1 MPKVSHLKWSFP
13 FRGYV
18 LAASMATLF
27 AGTEALASEGFAD
40 STWPTIHA
48 DARNSNSMSYVAPAL
63 TSVRW
68 NSLAS
73 AAVASGPVIDAAG
86 YLWVTTGQGPGYS
99 CLHKLDHKGNVL
111 WESAPYQTSDDLD
124 SMAIMG
130 SPRIDDQ
137 GDVYVTDGDQLW
149 AFTPDTSNPRSV
161 AVKWVISLPPSTWN
175 GGAQYAIFF
184 LDDMVGV
191 FTLPGSVML
200 FHKAD
205 GSSAAP
211 VLEIPGEI
219 STVEDAAAEH
229 NLEIL
234 VDSMAQSGLIDPVV
248 VSRLVG
254 LDTGTKWVLTETPAV
269 HPETGDIFIT
279 GLGALT
285 PTGEGTNALYVVRLN
300 RATNR
305 LELVHQAPLGLGS
318 RSSSPGILPD
328 GSRVIV
334 IGDDSTIHAFDAHT
348 YAQVWTV
355 EQPEAR
361 ATSAPTIGV
370 DGTIF
375 YNGVDDLAA
384 FDPDGNELWRR
395 DFNDLAVEWLDP
407 MFPYRDPNN
416 LNWDPIFTNER
427 FAIMMHVFSASA
439 QHLWVAPVMG
449 YGVDENPRD
458 DHEDLIPT
466 PEISVLIPLDPATG
480 EIDGG
485 ITTLP
490 EVADGHIILDNDGS
504 IFITHMGALSSIFY
518 YGLADMMP
526 AMMKVDAPLGGITA
540 LEPGQYK
547 AEVVQ
552 GIDWSLEQIDTA
564 NSALS
569 RYLSGGSG
577 NDLDTATSAV
587 ELAAR
592 QVDVLPP
599 MLETDHAAGE
609 LCPSQVDTL
618 EVYLAGDGTTR
629 GASDDLWT
637 ALDRLQATPPDVSGA
652 RSYLDA
658 AEYLL
663 GQSRDMIPLQPEVQL
678 RFEDG
683 AQVTIRGKERRVAY
697 GVEDEEFLG
706 IPYAEPPL
714 GERRWRRAEPKS
726 WPDGTVFDATEFGP
740 HCPQCEGS
748 GDDPRISGTEDC
760 LTVNVFRPKPDY
772 CTDSPR
778 PKLPV
783 MVFIHGGGFIAGSAD
798 IYNGFRL
805 ATAGNVIVVTLQY
818 RLGVIGFLS
827 LPELQDED
835 PDHSTGNY
843 GHLDVLL
850 ALKWVHDHIGDF
862 GGDPDNVTLFGQS
875 AGAAITCSVLGSPLK
890 HDLYGVDLVDKFIMQ
905 SGFCGAALE
914 MGSEDS
920 TDVDTAIYRSKEV
933 IANIDSCTSAC
944 YDPQTRLETLRTLP
958 AEDIVSA
965 MCRTSSDTDQPFYT
979 FPAIDGYYMREVPGV
994 SLMKGAAGGRPVII
1008 GDVGDE
1014 GSLLAAPYYLPINTW
1029 AEFKKQVSQV
1039 VGPRWARKVVVPLYQ
1054 SQFDDP
1060 QVAYQALWED
1070 FIFMCPMKVNANHLR
1085 DAGSNVY
1092 AYLFLADPH
1101 SEDFSFGAFH
1111 GLDVYYIWDYWEI
1124 IEQNIG
1130 PLGPGDFDLIDIL
1143 QTAWTSFGWNGY
1155 PTLSPEWPSAE
1166 DRLVSFDVQG
1176 NSRETAVVQVLDAN
1190 SRDYRGGRCDDL
1202 EPVFASMDKNGDDLP
1217 DVDIFRTLKPA
1228 SN

>member
-1 MPKVSHLKWSFP
+1 MPIASPRTGSPPPRCLVSAL
-13 FRGYV
+13 V
-18 LAASMATLF
+18 LATF
-27 AGTEALASEGFAD
+27 LAVPDAQAANGFAD
-40 STWPTIHA
+40 TTWPTIHA
-48 DARNSNSMSYVAPAL
+48 DARNSNSMRYVAPAL
-63 TSVRW
+63 TAVRW
-68 NSLAS
+68 NALAS
-73 AAVASGPVIDAAG
+73 AAVGSGPVIDEAG
-86 YLWVTTGQGPGYS
+86 YLWVTTGRGPGYS
-99 CLHKLDHKGNVL
+99 SLHRLDRHGNVV
-111 WESAPYQTSDDLD
+111 WESAPYQTADDLD

-130 SPRIDDQ
+130 SPRIDER
-137 GDVYVTDGDQLW
+137 GDVYVTDGNQLW
-149 AFTPDTSNPRSV
+149 VFTPDSSNPADV
-161 AVKWVISLPPSTWN
+161 TLKWVISLPPSTWN
-175 GGAQYAIFF
+175 GGAQYAVFF
-184 LDDMVGV
+184 LNDLVGV

-200 FHKAD
+200 FHKED
-205 GSSAAP
+205 GTPAAP
-211 VLEIPGEI
+211 ALEIPGEV
-219 STVEDAAAEH
+219 STLDDAAAEH

-234 VDSMAQSGLIDPVV
+234 VDSMAQSGLIDPEV

-279 GLGALT
+279 GLGELT
-285 PTGEGTNALYVVRLN
+285 PTGAGTSALYVVRLN
-300 RATNR
+300 TARNR
-305 LELVHQAPLGLGS
+305 LELVHQSPLGAGS
-318 RSSSPGILPD
+318 RASAPGILPD

-334 IGDDSTIHAFDAHT
+334 IGDDSTIHAFDAYT
-348 YAQVWTV
+348 YATLWTV

-384 FDPDGNELWRR
+384 FDPDGHELWRR
-395 DFNDLAVEWLDP
+395 DFNDLAVAWLDP

-480 EIDGG
+480 EIDGS
-485 ITTLP
+485 ITSLP
-490 EVADGHIILDNDGS
+490 EVADGHIVLDNDGS
-504 IFITHMGALSSIFY
+504 IFVTHMGALSAMFY
-518 YGLADMMP
+518 YGLSDMMP
-526 AMMKVDAPLGGITA
+526 AMMKVDAPIGGITA

-552 GIDWSLEQIDTA
+552 GIDWSLQQIDVA
-564 NSALS
+564 NEALT
-569 RYLSGGSG
+569 RYASGGSPEA
-577 NDLDTATSAV
+577 LVTARSAV

-592 QVDVLPP
+592 QVDLLPL
-599 MLETDHAAGE
+599 MLETNHADGE
-609 LCPSQVDTL
+609 LCPDQVETL
-618 EVYLAGDGTTR
+618 EEYLVGGAGGP
-629 GASDDLWT
+629 GASDDLWAAT
-637 ALDRLQATPPDVSGA
+637 ALLDEEPADVAGAQA
-652 RSYLDA
+652 YLDG

-663 GQSRDMIPLQPEVQL
+663 GMARDLIPLQPEVQITL
-678 RFEDG
+678 EDG
-683 AQVTIRGKERRVAY
+683 ARVTIRGKERRVDY

-714 GERRWRRAEPKS
+714 GDLRWRRALPKH
-726 WPDGTVFDATEFGP
+726 WPDGTVLEATEFGP

-748 GDDPRISGTEDC
+748 GDDLRVSGTEDC
-760 LTVNVFRPKPDY
+760 LTLNIFRPKPDY
-772 CTDSPR
+772 CTDDPS

-783 MVFIHGGGFIAGSAD
+783 MVYIHGGGFIAGSAD

-827 LPELQDED
+827 LPELIEED
-835 PDHSTGNY
+835 PDGSTGNY

-850 ALKWVHDHIGDF
+850 ALKWVHDHIADF
-862 GGDPDNVTLFGQS
+862 GGDPNNVTLFGQS

-905 SGFCGAALE
+905 SGFCDAGLV

-920 TDVDTAIYRSKEV
+920 TDVDTAIYRSKDV

-944 YDPQTRLETLRTLP
+944 YDPETRLETLRSLP
-958 AEDIVSA
+958 AKDIVSA
-965 MCRTSSDTDQPFYT
+965 MCRTSSDLDQPFYT
-979 FPAIDGYYMREVPGV
+979 FPAIDGYYMPEVPGAA
-994 SLMKGAAGGRPVII
+994 LMKGAAGGRPVIL

-1014 GSLLAAPYYLPINTW
+1014 GSLLASPYYLPINTW
-1029 AEFKKQVSQV
+1029 AEFKKQVSLV
-1039 VGPRWARKVVVPLYQ
+1039 VGPYWARTLVVPLYQ
-1054 SQFDDP
+1054 RQFDDP
-1060 QVAYQALWED
+1060 QVAYKRLWED

-1085 DAGSNVY
+1085 EAGSNTY

-1111 GLDVYYIWDYWEI
+1111 SLDVYYVWDYWEI
-1124 IEQNIG
+1124 IEQDIG
-1130 PLGPGDFDLIDIL
+1130 PMGPGDFDLIDIM
-1143 QTAWTSFGWNGY
+1143 QTAWTSFAWNGV
-1155 PTLSPEWPSAE
+1155 PTLTPAWPSE
-1166 DRLVSFDVQG
+1166 QDRLVSFDVEG
-1176 NSRETAVVQVLDAN
+1176 EARDTAVVDILDAN
-1190 SRDYRGGRCDDL
+1190 SRDYRGGRCKEL
-1202 EPVFASMDKNGDDLP
+1202 EPVFAAMDTNGDDLP
-1217 DVDIFRTLKPA
+1217 DVNIFRTLKPA
-1228 SN
+1228 TR